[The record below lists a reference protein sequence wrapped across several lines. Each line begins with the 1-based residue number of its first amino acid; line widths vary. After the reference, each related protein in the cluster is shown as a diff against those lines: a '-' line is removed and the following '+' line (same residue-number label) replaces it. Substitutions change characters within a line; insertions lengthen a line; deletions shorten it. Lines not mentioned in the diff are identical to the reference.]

1 MVGQAVLKNM
11 HLLVH
16 QIYLS
21 INQKGFLNIGQL
33 IRNREEV
40 LWDKCKLQAV
50 VLTPEIK
57 LFTWSEQL

>member
-40 LWDKCKLQAV
+40 L
-50 VLTPEIK
+50 
-57 LFTWSEQL
+57 